1 MKISYDVEIPRR
13 TGRRS
18 RYIPYILDFLRSD
31 KTNICFT
38 FDEYKP
44 TKEAY
49 KALSQLSRRYGF
61 KAIMRGWSVICV
73 KEEKKGEDED
83 GTDED

>member
-1 MKISYDVEIPRR
+1 MKISYDVQVPQR
-13 TGRRS
+13 TGRKS
-18 RYIPYILDFLRSD
+18 RYVPYIIDFLKSD
-31 KTNICFT
+31 NHNIRFE

-73 KEEKKGEDED
+73 KEEKEKNDSC
-83 GTDED
+83 